1 MEMWLWRRMDK
12 ISYTE
17 RVTNEEVLR
26 RVGEERQLLNLI
38 RNRKKNWIGHILR
51 RDGIVKEVI
60 EGRMEGKRSRGRP
73 RAGML
78 DDLVVVSYG
87 DTKRRAEN
95 RGEWLASMDL
105 PRDSALKRR
114 EKVRANAKAYVRAMD
129 ESRVRI
135 RIGL

>member
-1 MEMWLWRRMDK
+1 M
-12 ISYTE
+12 
-17 RVTNEEVLR
+17 
-26 RVGEERQLLNLI
+26 I

-51 RDGIVKEVI
+51 GDGIVKEVI

-95 RGEWLASMDL
+95 IVNGGVGYHGPAGRQ
-105 PRDSALKRR
+105 RTK
-114 EKVRANAKAYVRAMD
+114 
-129 ESRVRI
+129 ESVQ
-135 RIGL
+135 

>member
-1 MEMWLWRRMDK
+1 MVGIGCETWTLRKDEIRRLEAMEMWLWRRMEK

-38 RNRKKNWIGHILR
+38 RNRKKNRIGHILR
-51 RDGIVKEVI
+51 GDGIVKEVI

-95 RGEWLASMDL
+95 RGEWRSWL
-105 PRDSALKRR
+105 PWTCR
-114 EKVRANAKAYVRAMD
+114 EAAD
-129 ESRVRI
+129 
-135 RIGL
+135 